1 MAWRP
6 TKETRPAFA
15 TKCRPIPRPAG
26 APPAPA
32 GSTPPEGRNP
42 SKVQPHFPQKS
53 RKELQIPLDI
63 ASYKLY
69 YVNQEIGLN
78 PRLFRTPVWTHS
90 SPSPSPTSCL
100 RFSRIFVGRVRT

>member
-1 MAWRP
+1 MAWRQIKQ
-6 TKETRPAFA
+6 TFGASTE
-15 TKCRPIPRPAG
+15 CGQIPRPAG

-42 SKVQPHFPQKS
+42 SKVQPHFH
-53 RKELQIPLDI
+53 RKAAREPQIPLDI

-69 YVNQEIGLN
+69 YVNYEIGLN

-90 SPSPSPTSCL
+90 SPSLSPTSCL
-100 RFSRIFVGRVRT
+100 RFSRIFVWR